1 MIENSTLQIP
11 STGLYVDLPHKWKS
25 TTRSVPSQ
33 LPTLQKYRSRLNLQ
47 QLGKLVPMIG
57 ACDGPNQ
64 AIQRKGSR

>member
-47 QLGKLVPMIG
+47 QLGKLTDDILVLIG
-57 ACDGPNQ
+57 TERC
-64 AIQRKGSR
+64 SL